1 MAGATN
7 RDLKLTCQ
15 IGHLTMHAIHFIC
28 NRTNLQDCLQ
38 KRHPRYAP
46 LPRPLLVGEVECK
59 LRSVQM
65 IINIVLGEGVNFYI
79 LEGNLMSGLILSR
92 FSK

>member
-15 IGHLTMHAIHFIC
+15 IGYLTMHAIHFTC

-38 KRHPRYAP
+38 KRHPCYAP
-46 LPRPLLVGEVECK
+46 LPRPLLVGEVEFVYFRRK
-59 LRSVQM
+59 FDVR
-65 IINIVLGEGVNFYI
+65 VNFKSVFKVI
-79 LEGNLMSGLILSR
+79 LARIVH
-92 FSK
+92 